1 MFFFI
6 ILIEETPAE
15 EQEVKELANGNCD
28 IKAPVDE
35 ISEVQTEESLDD
47 AVEHSTGVS
56 AAEYSE
62 QEPAVCADE
71 KAEEPTA
78 VEKNEELVDE
88 PKHDD
93 NEIINPVKTSSK
105 TASLFVIE
113 LNK

>member
-1 MFFFI
+1 MCFFFI

-56 AAEYSE
+56 EYSE

-78 VEKNEELVDE
+78 VEKNEELINE

-93 NEIINPVKTSSK
+93 YEIINSVKTSSK